1 MVLPFPV
8 QQATAVD
15 IAQAPSPRVGSL
27 DWRRFPDGESLVAIE
42 DQLHDADVALRASLH
57 EPDTMSLVLRFA
69 AATARE
75 FGARRVGMISPCLA
89 YLRQDTRFHRGEA
102 VSAPLLAKFLEGSFD
117 WLVTA
122 DPYLRR
128 TAVISLLY
136 RIPAE
141 RVATALLLA
150 DWMRANVRLPLGKR
164 RVTATAHASPSDAF
178 RHRPASYGPSLAS
191 TTRPPKGAEWCS
203 NGAAHGNARQGPT
216 GQLSQAHG
224 GADRRTLLPIRSND
238 ARRTPAALERP
249 YRPPAS

>member
-1 MVLPFPV
+1 M
-8 QQATAVD
+8 AVD
-15 IAQAPSPRVGSL
+15 VAQAPSPRVGSL

-102 VSAPLLAKFLEGSFD
+102 VSAPLFAKFLEGSFD

-122 DPYLRR
+122 DPYLHR

-150 DWMRANVRLPLGKR
+150 DWMRANV
-164 RVTATAHASPSDAF
+164 SDAF
-178 RHRPASYGPSLAS
+178 ETTPWKTPRHCDGSCFTERCLPASPGFL
-191 TTRPPKGAEWCS
+191 W
-203 NGAAHGNARQGPT
+203 
-216 GQLSQAHG
+216 
-224 GADRRTLLPIRSND
+224 PIVG
-238 ARRTPAALERP
+238 
-249 YRPPAS
+249 